1 MDLLNVDFT
10 QQLFSSMNQQ
20 SSQLESLA
28 NNALQ
33 SGIDRYMAKDY
44 EGAVKEFKRAIGLAQ
59 NSAYAPDA
67 ADYMASAYLQ
77 LGDTENAIKAYQTAI
92 QLNPYRDD
100 MQMKL
105 GNLYYAEGR
114 YQEAESAYKEAVK
127 IYPIGDNYY
136 ALGQTYLSM
145 GLYSEAETQFNE
157 IIRLEP
163 DRPNGNFG
171 LGQALNMQ
179 QRHEDAIRQFEEAI
193 AIQEDFYDA
202 YAEIGYA
209 YADLGEMD
217 KAQEMIVFLEN
228 SDEADLAD
236 ALSRY
241 MYRVDP
247 PKLMFAYAAS
257 SFSYQAGI
265 NTPLY
270 FLNTYLENADASKTF
285 TMVFQFDKEMD
296 RESVENIANWQIGR
310 AVGNGPG
317 QAYNYGLP
325 IPETEVTPS
334 SLPQNVYYDS
344 ESLTATVY
352 FKIQQNA
359 SADGTI
365 DPSHIEFKFTGK
377 DIFGLGMN
385 AKFDQF
391 TGFSGSA

>member
-10 QQLFSSMNQQ
+10 QQLFASMNQQ

-44 EGAVKEFKRAIGLAQ
+44 EGAVKEFKRSIGLAQ
-59 NSAYAPDA
+59 NSSYAPDA
-67 ADYMASAYLQ
+67 ADYMANAYIQ
-77 LGDTENAIKAYQTAI
+77 LGDTEGALKAYQTAI

-100 MQMKL
+100 MQGKL

-114 YQEAESAYKEAVK
+114 YQEAESAYMKAVR
-127 IYPIGDNYY
+127 INPTGDNYY
-136 ALGQTYLSM
+136 ALGQAYLTM
-145 GLYSEAETQFNE
+145 DQYSQAETQFNE

-163 DRPNGNFG
+163 DSPIGNFG

-179 QRHEDAIRQFEEAI
+179 ERHEDAILQFEQAI

-217 KAQEMIVFLEN
+217 KAQEMVDFLGDA
-228 SDEADLAD
+228 DEAVLAD

-247 PKLMFAYAAS
+247 PKLMFAYSAS
-257 SFSYQAGI
+257 SLPYQAGI

-270 FLNTYLENADASKTF
+270 FLDTYLNNADASKTF

-317 QAYNYGLP
+317 HAYNYGLP
-325 IPETEVTPS
+325 IPETEVTLSP
-334 SLPQNVYYDS
+334 LPQNVYYDS

-377 DIFGLGMN
+377 DIFGLSMN

-391 TGFSGSA
+391 TGFSGSG

>member
-10 QQLFSSMNQQ
+10 QQLFASMNQQ

-59 NSAYAPDA
+59 NSSYAPDA
-67 ADYMASAYLQ
+67 ADYMANAYIQ
-77 LGDTENAIKAYQTAI
+77 LGDTEGALKAYQTAI

-100 MQMKL
+100 MQGKL

-114 YQEAESAYKEAVK
+114 YQEAESAYMEAVR
-127 IYPIGDNYY
+127 INPTGDNYY
-136 ALGQTYLSM
+136 ALGQAYLTM
-145 GLYSEAETQFNE
+145 DQYSQAETQFNE

-163 DRPNGNFG
+163 DSPIGNFG

-179 QRHEDAIRQFEEAI
+179 EHHEDAILQFEQAI

-217 KAQEMIVFLEN
+217 KAQEMIDFLRDA
-228 SDEADLAD
+228 DEAILAD

-247 PKLMFAYAAS
+247 PKLMFAYSAS

-265 NTPLY
+265 KTPLY
-270 FLNTYLENADASKTF
+270 FLDTYLKNADASKTF

-317 QAYNYGLP
+317 NAYNYGLP
-325 IPETEVTPS
+325 IPETEVTLSP
-334 SLPQNVYYDS
+334 LPQNVYYDS
-344 ESLTATVY
+344 ESMTATVY

-377 DIFGLGMN
+377 DIFGLSMN

-391 TGFSGSA
+391 TGFSGSG